1 MAQSQATRSMKT
13 AAPVRPLTSQERVT
27 RALTQASTQAKKQLI
42 AEGLKLPTQ
51 SWTGSAVRNPAV

>member
-1 MAQSQATRSMKT
+1 MAQSQATRSMKN
-13 AAPVRPLTSQERVT
+13 AVPVRPASSREKVAH
-27 RALTQASTQAKKQLI
+27 ALTQASAQAKKQLQ